1 MKYWQVVGLVARAF
15 FESLFVHLSFFPTLF
30 LYILGRIIAKVF
42 DLNILHVL
50 LVVFILFQIPVF
62 LFFLKDK
69 IDNILAKERGE
80 LSIKRR
86 EFEAEKKKQDNLHID
101 RMAKLERE
109 FEVKKKELDKL
120 HIDRMAILERESR
133 AEKKKQDKI
142 YANKL
147 IELERE
153 RIELESE
160 RIELENI
167 LITTHPFTDS
177 ASLMADVHSIVFDK
191 IKNYITYKPHPACKS
206 SKDAVK
212 DSKRLAK
219 DAERRYR
226 EILYKYEYILSIFP
240 IIAEYAENE
249 EDLLSIAEASSIEE
263 IEENRDRS
271 RDYLSNEEWNRLSTS
286 ERNQLALD
294 RYISRQKSKW
304 QIGRDY
310 EMCCAHY
317 LEQRNFGVCRNGI
330 EKGFEDMGIDL
341 IATRQSAPG
350 CFETYVI
357 QCKCWKSDR
366 PIRENV
372 IFQLYGSYILYE
384 LQYRQSKN
392 SLFLNSI
399 TPVIMAPDF
408 SQLSDT
414 AKLICNRLRIK
425 IVQLPFTEFP
435 RIKCNINNGS
445 KIYHLPFDQQY
456 DRTEIKLQGEFY
468 ARTVAEAEN
477 AGFRRAK
484 RHFAESKC

>member
-167 LITTHPFTDS
+167 LKTTHPFSDS
-177 ASLMADVHSIVFDK
+177 ASLMADVHSIADEI
-191 IKNYITYKPHPACKS
+191 IK
-206 SKDAVK
+206 
-212 DSKRLAK
+212 
-219 DAERRYR
+219 
-226 EILYKYEYILSIFP
+226 
-240 IIAEYAENE
+240 
-249 EDLLSIAEASSIEE
+249 
-263 IEENRDRS
+263 
-271 RDYLSNEEWNRLSTS
+271 
-286 ERNQLALD
+286 
-294 RYISRQKSKW
+294 
-304 QIGRDY
+304 
-310 EMCCAHY
+310 
-317 LEQRNFGVCRNGI
+317 
-330 EKGFEDMGIDL
+330 
-341 IATRQSAPG
+341 
-350 CFETYVI
+350 
-357 QCKCWKSDR
+357 
-366 PIRENV
+366 
-372 IFQLYGSYILYE
+372 
-384 LQYRQSKN
+384 
-392 SLFLNSI
+392 
-399 TPVIMAPDF
+399 
-408 SQLSDT
+408 
-414 AKLICNRLRIK
+414 
-425 IVQLPFTEFP
+425 
-435 RIKCNINNGS
+435 
-445 KIYHLPFDQQY
+445 
-456 DRTEIKLQGEFY
+456 
-468 ARTVAEAEN
+468 
-477 AGFRRAK
+477 
-484 RHFAESKC
+484 